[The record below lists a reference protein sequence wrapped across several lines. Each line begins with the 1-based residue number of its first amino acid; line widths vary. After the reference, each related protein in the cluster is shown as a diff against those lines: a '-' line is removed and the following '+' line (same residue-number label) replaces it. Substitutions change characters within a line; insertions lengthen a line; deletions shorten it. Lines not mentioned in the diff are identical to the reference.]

1 MVCFLLAD
9 YCLIGLWVEKKACK
23 GAVSSC
29 MLCLSDLSLLAKHG
43 GCVVFYC
50 VEDQFGKRKSEL
62 ISEMCHLSP
71 EVLQNSL

>member
-1 MVCFLLAD
+1 
-9 YCLIGLWVEKKACK
+9 
-23 GAVSSC
+23 